1 MLKPPGRASLAFFLF
16 IGFILFGNA
25 DKRIIDFTRAYSRPL
40 GCIHKSIK
48 GEGMKVRLTSS
59 FDLSDE
65 RPESFNGQP
74 VLVNRATG
82 KASGPGDF
90 IEPYPF
96 WGFKPAVVHVTRM
109 RNMKKHTDKEME
121 FIKRF

>member
-1 MLKPPGRASLAFFLF
+1 MLKPPGPGLGGLIFIASIFSRECRKKL
-16 IGFILFGNA
+16 IH
-25 DKRIIDFTRAYSRPL
+25 FTRAYSRPL
-40 GCIHKSIK
+40 GCIHKSGK

-59 FDLSDE
+59 FDLSDK
-65 RPESFNGQP
+65 RPKSFNSQP

-90 IEPYPF
+90 IEPYAF
-96 WGFKPAVVHVTRM
+96 WGFKPAVVHVTRL

>member
-1 MLKPPGRASLAFFLF
+1 
-16 IGFILFGNA
+16 
-25 DKRIIDFTRAYSRPL
+25 
-40 GCIHKSIK
+40 
-48 GEGMKVRLTSS
+48 MKVGLTSS
-59 FDLSDE
+59 FELSDK
-65 RPESFNGQP
+65 RPESFNGQL

-82 KASGPGDF
+82 KSSGPGDF
-90 IEPYPF
+90 IERYEF